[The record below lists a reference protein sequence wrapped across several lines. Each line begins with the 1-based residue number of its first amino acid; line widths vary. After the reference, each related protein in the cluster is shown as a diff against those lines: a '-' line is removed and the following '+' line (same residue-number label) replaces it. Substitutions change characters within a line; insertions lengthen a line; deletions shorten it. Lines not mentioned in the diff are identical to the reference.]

1 MSYTTDDYD
10 LEKQVSP
17 ERKTASAG
25 SSSNSD
31 PQHGVSNT
39 TVVDT
44 SHAVPS
50 ASLAT
55 GSSLTARLLR
65 AAGKLGV
72 EQRGIERVPEDER
85 TETGFKALLNVSTMW
100 FSANM
105 VVAAFALG
113 LLAKSVFNLG
123 VADAMLVILFFN
135 LIGITPVCFF
145 STFGPRFG
153 LWVCPFSFLS
163 TLLSLVGIQI
173 F

>member
-10 LEKQVSP
+10 LEKQVSS
-17 ERKTASAG
+17 ERQTASAG
-25 SSSNSD
+25 SSSND
-31 PQHGVSNT
+31 ETQHGVSNT
-39 TVVDT
+39 TTTVVDT
-44 SHAVPS
+44 SSHSHSHGVSGAR
-50 ASLAT
+50 LAT

-85 TETGFKALLNVSTMW
+85 TDTGFKALLNVSTMW

-153 LWVCPFSFLS
+153 LWVLLFSFLS
-163 TLLSLVGIQI
+163 WT
-173 F
+173 